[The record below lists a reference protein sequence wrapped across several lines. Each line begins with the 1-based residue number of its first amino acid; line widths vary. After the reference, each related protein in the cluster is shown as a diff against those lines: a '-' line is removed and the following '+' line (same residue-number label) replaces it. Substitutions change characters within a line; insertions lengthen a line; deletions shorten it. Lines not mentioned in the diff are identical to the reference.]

1 MVSQTLL
8 RAYPVPYIKHESGGF
23 CLSAGDHIVSVPQ
36 PSNGVTGHSPFWSK
50 PISRFGFF
58 SLDGIYQQFT
68 FINPLTQPSVSTGF
82 RLPVSRSNFH
92 KCCASRGMTTLL
104 VRSAPSRYQ
113 LRTAPRLLK
122 AEQEV
127 ALSSCDDATTLCTAC
142 AERSSHLGRMP
153 QFLTNSRWLMPNS

>member
-1 MVSQTLL
+1 LL

-23 CLSAGDHIVSVPQ
+23 CLSAGDHTVSVPQ
-36 PSNGVTGHSPFWSK
+36 PSNGVSGHSPFWSK

-68 FINPLTQPSVSTGF
+68 FINPLTQPSVLTGF

-92 KCCASRGMTTLL
+92 KCCASRGMTTLS
-104 VRSAPSRYQ
+104 VRSAQSRCQ

-127 ALSSCDDATTLCTAC
+127 TLPPRSGATTLCTAY
-142 AERSSHLGRMP
+142 AVRTSDRSRMP
-153 QFLTNSRWLMPNS
+153 RFLTNLRWQMPN